1 MKDKKSLK
9 TEIRFQIYNEYPNWV
24 NGGRAERLA
33 MELGFKSSNAS
44 RRCRELENEG
54 IFERRINKGS
64 VEYRYNSELIPRPL
78 VKEKV
83 EKQVSLI

>member
-1 MKDKKSLK
+1 MKRSLK
-9 TEIRFQIYNEYPNWV
+9 TEIRYLVYSEFPNFV

-64 VEYRYNSELIPRPL
+64 VEYRYNLELIPRP
-78 VKEKV
+78 EKV